1 MDLRV
6 VVDVHG
12 AEFEKIELSSILTH
26 PFLAKENRAFR
37 SQFYKQ
43 GNNGE
48 CRKECDERGQAAKD
62 VHRSLKNGSV
72 PFPRVPFRK
81 VGIKNKI
88 PLVIRQLGHL
98 LRKDA
103 EHQS

>member
-6 VVDVHG
+6 VIDVHG

-26 PFLAKENRAFR
+26 PLLAKENRAFR
-37 SQFYKQ
+37 CQFYEQ

-48 CRKECDERGQAAKD
+48 CRKKRDERGQAAKD
-62 VHRSLKNGSV
+62 VHRSLKNGSMS
-72 PFPRVPFRK
+72 FQRVPFRK

-88 PLVIRQLGHL
+88 TVIIRQLCHL

-103 EHQS
+103 EHQG